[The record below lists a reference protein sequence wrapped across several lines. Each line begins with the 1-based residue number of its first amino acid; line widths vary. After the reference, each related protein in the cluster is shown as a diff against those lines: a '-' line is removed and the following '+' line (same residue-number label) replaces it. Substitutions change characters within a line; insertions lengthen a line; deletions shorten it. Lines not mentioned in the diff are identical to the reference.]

1 MTIWTA
7 MTKGHEAAV
16 LCEILLCLGVYRKGK
31 NTSFLSTNS
40 VWDRSQTCTSITST
54 LYLRGE
60 HVTFYRGAK
69 EQVISMNTLQ
79 ETAAGSSSESP
90 SLGDRLQVMRLREQ
104 DFIGR
109 KGKLR
114 TTGGI
119 FSDGEV
125 RTRDRILF
133 LSPKISL

>member
-1 MTIWTA
+1 M
-7 MTKGHEAAV
+7 
-16 LCEILLCLGVYRKGK
+16 
-31 NTSFLSTNS
+31 
-40 VWDRSQTCTSITST
+40 
-54 LYLRGE
+54 
-60 HVTFYRGAK
+60 TFYRGAK

-114 TTGGI
+114 TMGGI

-133 LSPKISL
+133 LSPEISL